1 MLYVIGIVAIL
12 LVSLALAWKAAKK
25 LERGTK
31 GSEISE
37 GVLLSIAMPRENE
50 KLPVAAEQMFA
61 SLHGILAFTPGV
73 QEHVSLEMASSA
85 EGIRFYA
92 FTPRAFKNFVESQIY
107 AQYPDAEIREAIDYT
122 KSVSAGSFVSATEI
136 TLARDF
142 IFPIKTFRDFEVD
155 PLAAITSA
163 LGSLQEGE
171 QLWVQI
177 LVRPIGDFWQDRG
190 HEYVE
195 MVREGVSPVTLN
207 PQDIIIDVGKSILSI
222 GGNMATNITRGPHPY
237 EEPRSVP
244 VRLSAGKELTL
255 KMLENKLAKIGFETK
270 IRLVAISNTK
280 EAAQSRLSGLNS
292 SLKQFSTAN
301 LNSFEVDPES
311 PSTEQ
316 IVKDYQ
322 QRIFAEKEEGNYVLT
337 TEELASI
344 FHLPNVSVETP
355 TIEWTGAK
363 KGEPP
368 LNLPTS
374 SANIIGETIY
384 RDANT
389 RFGIKKSDR
398 RKHVYVVGKTG
409 TGKST
414 LIKNMIVQDMKAG
427 EG

>member
-136 TLARDF
+136 TLAKDF

-207 PQDIIIDVGKSILSI
+207 PQEVVIDVGKSILSI
-222 GGNMATNITRGPHPY
+222 GGNVMTNIMKGPQPY
-237 EEPRSVP
+237 EEPRPVP

-270 IRLVAISNTK
+270 IRLVATSTNR
-280 EAAQSRLSGLNS
+280 EAAAARLSGLVS
-292 SLKQFSTAN
+292 SFKQFSTAD
-301 LNSFEVDPES
+301 LNSFEPDPES
-311 PSTEQ
+311 PNSDV
-316 IVKDYQ
+316 IVKEYQ
-322 QRIFAEKEEGNYVLT
+322 ERSFPEKQAGNFILT

-344 FHLPNVSVETP
+344 FHLPNISVETP
-355 TIEWTGAK
+355 TISWTRAK

-368 LNLPTS
+368 LNLPATG
-374 SANIIGETIY
+374 ANIIGETIF
-384 RDANT
+384 RDVQA
-389 RFGIKKSDR
+389 RFGIKKADR
-398 RKHVYVVGKTG
+398 
-409 TGKST
+409 
-414 LIKNMIVQDMKAG
+414 
-427 EG
+427 